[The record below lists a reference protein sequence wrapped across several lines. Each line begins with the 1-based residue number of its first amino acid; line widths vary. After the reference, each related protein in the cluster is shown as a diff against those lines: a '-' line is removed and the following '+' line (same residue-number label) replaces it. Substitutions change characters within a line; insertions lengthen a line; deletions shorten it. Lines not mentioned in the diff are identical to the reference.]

1 MNSDIETLIQSTVS
15 QLGLQL
21 PAQDEFG
28 AYSIQLEDGFYL
40 SIIGAQDSELV
51 YLATPISILDHL
63 DNKGLY
69 RRALEANFMLI
80 DTRGATL
87 AIDSTANQ
95 LLICSSIRTDQLD
108 TGRLSE
114 EIRSIIQAA
123 QELRISLLKNL
134 NEEIEHQS
142 AGQSSPFL
150 EV

>member
-1 MNSDIETLIQSTVS
+1 MNSDIETLIKSSVS

-40 SIIGAQDSELV
+40 SIMSSQDPDYV

-63 DNKGLY
+63 DNKALY

-87 AIDSTANQ
+87 AIDSIANQ
-95 LLICSSIRTDQLD
+95 LLICSSTRADHLD
-108 TGRLSE
+108 EETLSN
-114 EIRSIIQAA
+114 EIRSIVSAA
-123 QELRISLLKNL
+123 QELRISLLNNL
-134 NEEIEHQS
+134 DNKMEDTSIE
-142 AGQSSPFL
+142 GSSPFFQ
-150 EV
+150 V